1 MKDDD
6 DLTSAYLL
14 GAYDASREWREA
26 AEFEARVAEWLT
38 YDEVEDYTRDPCSNG
53 CQFAYD
59 DLEDCPH
66 EREWCRLKAARIAV
80 EAEMEHGKA

>member
-14 GAYDASREWREA
+14 GAYDGYKAWKDA
-26 AEFEARVAEWLT
+26 VEFEAKVAVLLAQKNPIT
-38 YDEVEDYTRDPCSNG
+38 FPCPPEHCYVKES
-53 CQFAYD
+53 CA
-59 DLEDCPH
+59 
-66 EREWCRLKAARIAV
+66 WCRLKAARIAV